1 MSCNVCGSEYVEHLC
16 AACVDAFVVDDD
28 DSFEDCGETSLGR
41 SERRLVLPEP
51 EYWCVVC
58 GWSDEPCEEFH
69 TGLDIYL
76 AEKSLIEGE
85 SKAEESCYDTGGRQ

>member
-1 MSCNVCGSEYVEHLC
+1 MSCSVCGSEYVEHLC
-16 AACVDAFVVDDD
+16 AACVDAFVVDDG
-28 DSFEDCGETSLGR
+28 DSCGGDEETSLNPN
-41 SERRLVLPEP
+41 ERRLVLPKP

-85 SKAEESCYDTGGRQ
+85 SRAEESYYDTGGR